1 MKTEIKVAI
10 IAGAVAIIVALINIY
25 SSHKPDKPQTPVA
38 APQVQVETTQ
48 GRVTNI
54 KAEKVNYSEKDMIF
68 NNGKQSK

>member
-10 IAGAVAIIVALINIY
+10 IAGAVAIIVTLINIY
-25 SSHKPDKPQTPVA
+25 SSDKPDTPQTPVA
-38 APQVQVETTQ
+38 APQIQVGTTQ
-48 GRVTNI
+48 GRVTNN